1 MTFKQFTSAL
11 TSAVLLASS
20 LSFAVFAEE
29 PDYNTV
35 YINKHTPVLDGI
47 IDSQYYSS
55 FHIEHSFPPYNDPE
69 IYFGGGIYSF
79 YETDEKGWTIVDKN
93 GEGIYKGNTAYGWD
107 AKASS
112 YYLWD
117 NDNLYVA
124 IKVTD
129 DDYGCA
135 DYERMVYSIG
145 RESATVFWQDSVY
158 MDFTFDNWTSQ
169 KKLQKV
175 SAERAGRAM
184 MSIFTLP
191 EYFDGIYPAFRF
203 VELCDPETEDI
214 FFDIHSGWVF
224 EYNEGNFAA
233 SETQDGYIIELR
245 LPLKGAR
252 KSELWKSGESIYMT
266 DFVVIDAAENSRYG
280 PKNTL
285 TDDLGPFNGEGGAMI
300 DFMML
305 SDKNSYQMV
314 LSDSIL
320 QNDVNLDGEINSKD
334 LVRLMKYIAN
344 NSFVKPQD
352 INGDG
357 KLNSK
362 DLVSFM
368 KQIAA
373 GT

>member
-35 YINKHTPVLDGI
+35 YINKHTPVLDGT
-47 IDSQYYSS
+47 IDSEYYSS
-55 FHIEHSFPPYNDPE
+55 FHIEHLFPPSNDPE
-69 IYFGGGIYSF
+69 IYYGSGIYSF
-79 YETDEKGWTIVDKN
+79 YETDEKGHDIRDEN
-93 GEGIYKGNTAYGWD
+93 GEYIYKGNTAYGWD
-107 AKASS
+107 VKASS

-117 NDNLYVA
+117 DDNLYVA
-124 IKVTD
+124 VKVTD

-135 DYERMVYSIG
+135 EYERMIYSIYD
-145 RESATVFWQDSVY
+145 ESSRLFWQDSVY

-266 DFVVIDAAENSRYG
+266 GFGVIDAAENSRYG

-285 TDDLGPFNGEGGAMI
+285 SDDLGPFNGEGGAMI
-300 DFMML
+300 DFMAL
-305 SDKNSYQMV
+305 SDKNSYIMV

-334 LVRLMKYIAN
+334 LVRLMKHIAN
-344 NSFVKPQD
+344 DSAVKPQD

-362 DLVSFM
+362 DIVALM
-368 KQIAA
+368 KIIAES
-373 GT
+373 

>member
-1 MTFKQFTSAL
+1 MSVKKFTSAL
-11 TSAVLLASS
+11 TSAVLLAAS

-55 FHIEHSFPPYNDPE
+55 FHIEHLFPPSNDLE
-69 IYFGGGIYSF
+69 IYLGGGIYSF
-79 YETDEKGWTIVDKN
+79 YETDEKGNDIQDEN
-93 GEGIYKGNTAYGWD
+93 GEYIYKGNTAYGWD
-107 AKASS
+107 VKASS

-117 NDNLYVA
+117 DDNLYVA
-124 IKVTD
+124 VKVTD

-135 DYERMVYSIG
+135 DHERMIYSIYDQQAAFFY
-145 RESATVFWQDSVY
+145 EDSVWLK
-158 MDFTFDNWTSQ
+158 FKFDNWNSSEKQQTIA
-169 KKLQKV
+169 
-175 SAERAGRAM
+175 AERPGRAM
-184 MSIFTLP
+184 ISSFSALP
-191 EYFDGIYPAFRF
+191 YF
-203 VELCDPETEDI
+203 VETCDPETEDI
-214 FFDIHSGWVF
+214 FFDIYSGLAF
-224 EYNEGNFAA
+224 EHNEGNIAA
-233 SETQDGYIIELR
+233 SETSDGYIIELR
-245 LPLKGAR
+245 LPLKGAL
-252 KSELWKSGESIYMT
+252 KTELWKAGKILHMEYFCVNDSPENARYRE
-266 DFVVIDAAENSRYG
+266 DFINDYF
-280 PKNTL
+280 T
-285 TDDLGPFNGEGGAMI
+285 PFPNREGGCFIDIMI
-300 DFMML
+300 L
-305 SDKNSYQMV
+305 TDKNSYQMV

-344 NSFVKPQD
+344 DSFVKPQD

-373 GT
+373 VI

>member
-1 MTFKQFTSAL
+1 MSVKQFTSAL
-11 TSAVLLASS
+11 TAAMLLASS
-20 LSFAVFAEE
+20 LSFAAFAEE

-47 IDSQYYSS
+47 IDPEYYSS
-55 FHIEHSFPPYNDPE
+55 FHIEHLFPPSNDPE
-69 IYFGGGIYSF
+69 IYYGSGIYSF
-79 YETDEKGWTIVDKN
+79 YETDEKGHDIRDEN
-93 GEGIYKGNTAYGWD
+93 GEYIYKGNTAYGWD
-107 AKASS
+107 VKASS

-117 NDNLYVA
+117 DDNLYVA
-124 IKVTD
+124 VKVTD

-169 KKLQKV
+169 KKLQNV

-184 MSIFTLP
+184 MSIFSIL

-266 DFVVIDAAENSRYG
+266 GFGVIDAAENSRYG

-285 TDDLGPFNGEGGAMI
+285 SDDLGPFNGEGGAMI
-300 DFMML
+300 DFMAL
-305 SDKNSYQMV
+305 SDKNSYIMV

-344 NSFVKPQD
+344 DSFVKPQD

-373 GT
+373 VT